1 MEPEDALALQRI
13 YLEALL
19 RVEAHAAEVA
29 ADFGL
34 VRLGELIR
42 AERRCIEGALVNID
56 AALDALR
63 DREPP

>member
-1 MEPEDALALQRI
+1 MEPEDALELQRI

-29 ADFGL
+29 GDLGL
-34 VRLGELIR
+34 ERLGELVR
-42 AERRCIEGALVNID
+42 AERRCIEGALVKLD

-63 DREPP
+63 HRELP